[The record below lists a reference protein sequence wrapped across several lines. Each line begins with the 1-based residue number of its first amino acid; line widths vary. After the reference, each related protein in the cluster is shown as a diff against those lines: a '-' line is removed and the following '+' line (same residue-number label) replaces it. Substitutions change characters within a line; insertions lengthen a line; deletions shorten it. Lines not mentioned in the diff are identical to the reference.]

1 MGDDVSHM
9 SGKSFVA
16 NLEEIILRFTKP
28 AYMDSKDKIEDF
40 IREKATS
47 QVKLPKGIFKSRD
60 FNGLNVFTFG
70 DENAHY
76 TILFVHGGAYINE
89 INYQHLL
96 YCFKLS
102 KSLDAHVIAPV
113 YGLAPNH
120 NAMECLDA
128 IEKVYRGLIA
138 QNRNIILM
146 GDSAGGG
153 FALSF
158 CQHLKEIDL
167 PQPEKII
174 VFSPWV
180 DVSMDNPPYDNENDP
195 ILGEIGLR
203 EIGRSWAGDLDM
215 KDYRV
220 SPLYGV
226 NNGLP
231 RTLVFVGG
239 NEIFYRDIIKY
250 VDNLKR
256 DCVDVELIVGG
267 GLFHIYPLFPSPEAR
282 NAFKEVKKE
291 IIG

>member
-1 MGDDVSHM
+1 M

-16 NLEEIILRFTKP
+16 KMEEIILRFTKP
-28 AYMDSKDKIEDF
+28 AYMDSKEAIADF
-40 IREKATS
+40 IKEKATS
-47 QVKLPKGIFKSRD
+47 QDKIPKGIFKSTD
-60 FNGLNVFTFG
+60 FNGLDVFTFG
-70 DENAHY
+70 DENAQN

-96 YCFKLS
+96 YCFKMAR
-102 KSLDAHVIAPV
+102 SLDAYVMAPV

-120 NAMECLDA
+120 NAMECMDA
-128 IEKVYRGLIA
+128 IEGLYRGMVA
-138 QNRNIILM
+138 ENRNIILM

-180 DVSMDNPPYDNENDP
+180 DVSMDNVPYDSESDS
-195 ILGEIGLR
+195 ILGDVGLR

-220 SPLYGV
+220 SPLYGD
-226 NNGLP
+226 NRGLP
-231 RTLVFVGG
+231 RMLIFVGG
-239 NEIFYRDIIKY
+239 GEIFYKDIRKY
-250 VDNLKR
+250 ANNLKSEG
-256 DCVDVELIVGG
+256 VDVRLIVGE

-291 IIG
+291 ILG

>member
-1 MGDDVSHM
+1 M

-40 IREKATS
+40 IKEKATS
-47 QVKLPKGIFKSRD
+47 QVKIPKGIFKSRD
-60 FNGLNVFTFG
+60 FNGLDVFTFG
-70 DENAHY
+70 DENALH

-102 KSLDAHVIAPV
+102 RSLDAQVIAPV

-120 NAMECLDA
+120 NAMECLNA
-128 IEKVYRGLIA
+128 IEKLYRDLMA
-138 QNRNIILM
+138 QKVNIILM

-153 FALSF
+153 FVLSF

-180 DVSMDNPPYDNENDP
+180 DVSMENTPYDSQNDP
-195 ILGEIGLR
+195 ILGDIGLR

-220 SPLYGV
+220 SPLYGD
-226 NNGLP
+226 NRGLP
-231 RTLVFVGG
+231 RTLIFVGCS
-239 NEIFYRDIIKY
+239 EIFYKDIRKY
-250 VDNLKR
+250 VDNLKS
-256 DCVDVELIVGG
+256 DGVDVKLIVGE

-282 NAFKEVKKE
+282 NAFKEVKKY
-291 IIG
+291 ILG

>member
-1 MGDDVSHM
+1 M

-16 NLEEIILRFTKP
+16 SLEEIILRFTKP

-40 IREKATS
+40 IKEKATS
-47 QVKLPKGIFKSRD
+47 QVKIPKGIFKSRD
-60 FNGLNVFTFG
+60 FNGIDVFTFG
-70 DENAHY
+70 DENAHH

-102 KSLDAHVIAPV
+102 RSLDAQVIAPV

-180 DVSMDNPPYDNENDP
+180 DVSMENTPYDSQNDP
-195 ILGEIGLR
+195 ILGDIGLR

-215 KDYRV
+215 KDYHV
-220 SPLYGV
+220 SPLYGD
-226 NNGLP
+226 NRGLP
-231 RTLVFVGG
+231 RTLIFVGG
-239 NEIFYRDIIKY
+239 SEIFYKDIRKY
-250 VDNLKR
+250 VDNLKS
-256 DCVDVELIVGG
+256 DGVDVKLIVGE

-282 NAFKEVKKE
+282 NAFKEVKKY
-291 IIG
+291 ILG